1 MSDSHNE
8 LDKAIERFREQN
20 EQQRK
25 AAEAQRDQQ
34 IALQR
39 ARQEAIEAAHSI
51 AERFKDVCIDPPVER
66 IASEHPD
73 GTLLDA
79 SDERSV
85 GGTFRLSPDQY
96 VTLRL
101 HYDEQAIWLTAEGSR
116 AGATRVYRT
125 TSDKWAVSEF
135 DESLGKEW
143 MVTHAAEAYEAF
155 GKRPEGV

>member
-66 IASEHPD
+66 IASAHPD
-73 GTLLDA
+73 WFYGQIVE
-79 SDERSV
+79 ERAL
-85 GGTFRLSPDQY
+85 GRRFRSGPDDW
-96 VTLRL
+96 VELRL
-101 HYDEQAIWLTAEGSR
+101 DYDEEGIWLTAEASR
-116 AGATRVYRT
+116 AGAGPVYT
-125 TSDKWAVSEF
+125 KTSDKWAVSEF
-135 DESLGKEW
+135 DEAVGKQW
-143 MVTHAAEAYEAF
+143 MDAHAHKAYEAAF
-155 GKRPEGV
+155 GRRA